1 MKNEMVLSGS
11 WVIPGHEKT
20 SYNGKLHYSKEGKGL
35 VLELEIPEEPESYV
49 TNGLMIHFE
58 KSRYKAIQ
66 GTLFNGGHLLL
77 YDCVIG
83 PKNTRLFQYTTVI
96 IYATYGFWGL
106 EQEEPLVFKAAQ
118 FNFGEIVEWSGL
130 CKFDDNLDSKKP
142 GYTWEH
148 KDSVSFALNGNATVK
163 FSPVMGGWSS
173 DNVFATRSEIR
184 QSIDIKLEYQ
194 EDVDWETVINDSQ
207 VVRYLIGLGINRLP
221 NIEGIKYKHNSMASA
236 VPGGG
241 DRIYYPAYEVLL
253 GTGKDPVAKASQKN
267 ERFHYWYSLPQVQN
281 VNGLEKWISSYQKLK
296 PVLDLYFSVGGALS
310 ADAAFLSL
318 MQALETFHARF
329 FTDKL
334 SEYKNM
340 IAPYQGSTTWWPL
353 LFSSDQQNHKGII
366 LKSRLASLMFADGQ
380 VPFYSGTYSHDAYIQ
395 KLVDT
400 RNYFTH
406 YDESKEQLTFSQEE
420 LPFVNQELEYLL
432 DYHLLVLLGF
442 DKGDVRKEVVG
453 RMNELQVN
461 YQLWIR

>member
-20 SYNGKLHYSKEGKGL
+20 SYNWKLHYSKEEKGL
-35 VLELEIPEEPESYV
+35 VLELEIPEEPESYF

-118 FNFGEIVEWSGL
+118 LNFGEIVEWSGL
-130 CKFDDNLDSKKP
+130 CRLEDNFDSKNP
-142 GYTWEH
+142 GYSWEH
-148 KDSVSFALNGNATVK
+148 QEPVSFALNDNATVK
-163 FSPVMGGWSS
+163 FSPVLGGWSS
-173 DNVFATRSEIR
+173 DNVFSTRCEIR
-184 QSIDIKLEYQ
+184 QDIDITLEYK
-194 EDVDWETVINDSQ
+194 EDVEWETAINDAQ
-207 VVRYLIGLGINRLP
+207 AIRYLIGLGINRLP
-221 NIEGIKYKHNSMASA
+221 NIEGIKYKHGNMSSDGP
-236 VPGGG
+236 VE
-241 DRIYYPAYEVLL
+241 DRVYYPAFEVLL
-253 GTGKDPVAKASQKN
+253 GTGKDPVSGTFRKD
-267 ERFHYWYSLPQVQN
+267 ERFHYWYTLPQVRD
-281 VNGLEKWISSYQKLK
+281 VGGFEKWVASYQKLK

-340 IAPYQGSTTWWPL
+340 ITAYQGSTTWWPL
-353 LFSSDQQNHKGII
+353 LFGSDQQNHKGII
-366 LKSRLASLMFADGQ
+366 LKSRLAYLMFADEK
-380 VPFYSGTYSHDAYIQ
+380 VPFYPGTYSHEAYIQ

>member
-1 MKNEMVLSGS
+1 MVLSGS

-20 SYNGKLHYSKEGKGL
+20 SYNGKLHYSKEEKGL
-35 VLELEIPEEPESYV
+35 VLELEIPEEPESYF

-106 EQEEPLVFKAAQ
+106 EQEEPLVFKAAH

-194 EDVDWETVINDSQ
+194 EDVDWETVINDAQ

>member
-20 SYNGKLHYSKEGKGL
+20 SYNGKLHYSKEEKGL
-35 VLELEIPEEPESYV
+35 VLELEIPEEPESYF

-106 EQEEPLVFKAAQ
+106 EQEEPLVFKAAH

-194 EDVDWETVINDSQ
+194 EDVDWETVINDAQ